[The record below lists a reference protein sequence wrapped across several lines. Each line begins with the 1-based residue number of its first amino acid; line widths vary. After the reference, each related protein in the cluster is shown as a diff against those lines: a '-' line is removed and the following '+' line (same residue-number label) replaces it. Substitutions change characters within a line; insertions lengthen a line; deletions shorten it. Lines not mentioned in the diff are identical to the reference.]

1 MAEAEMTGK
10 ENRTRGN
17 MCFPYLDY
25 IDHGLA
31 VSGLASTLGKRLGC
45 SRQMCRDL
53 AVSGL
58 VHDIGKIRLSR
69 YVERGT
75 LINSVEELKYVR
87 LHSMFSCA
95 ILEKRGYSQAV
106 LSMVL
111 HHHENFDGS
120 GYPKNL
126 RGEEIPF
133 GARILR
139 VCDVYAAMTSDRPY
153 RRAFDHGAA
162 LALMI
167 EEIRNYDLQVFLAFQ
182 RYSHEPDFRKESIW
196 TGMASCRDKQEL
208 LGELFPD
215 LVKLY
220 PAEGQPIDFI

>member
-1 MAEAEMTGK
+1 MAEAGMTGK
-10 ENRTRGN
+10 EKQKRENTY
-17 MCFPYLDY
+17 FPYLDY

-45 SRQMCRDL
+45 SRQMCQDL
-53 AVSGL
+53 ALSGL

-75 LINSVEELKYVR
+75 QINSVEELKYVR

-95 ILEKRGYSQAV
+95 ILEKRGYSQAI
-106 LSMVL
+106 LSMIL

-162 LALMI
+162 MALMI

-182 RYSHEPDFRKESIW
+182 RYAHEPDFCKESIW
-196 TGMASCRDKQEL
+196 PGIVSHKDKQEL

-220 PAEGQPIDFI
+220 LDERQSMDLV

>member
-1 MAEAEMTGK
+1 MTRK
-10 ENRTRGN
+10 ENQTQGKDYI
-17 MCFPYLDY
+17 PYLDY

-31 VSGLASTLGKRLGC
+31 VSGLALALGKRLGC
-45 SRQMCRDL
+45 SKRMCHDL
-53 AVSGL
+53 TVAGL

-95 ILEKRGYSQAV
+95 ILEKRGYSRNI

-111 HHHENFDGS
+111 HHHENYDGS
-120 GYPKNL
+120 GYPRNL

-139 VCDVYAAMTSDRPY
+139 VCDVYAAVTSDRPY
-153 RRAFDHGAA
+153 RRAFGHEAA
-162 LALMI
+162 MALMI

-182 RYSHEPDFRKESIW
+182 RYAHEPGFCKESVW
-196 TGMASCRDKQEL
+196 SGRDASMDEKKEL
-208 LGELFPD
+208 LWELYPD
-215 LVKLY
+215 LAKVYVNEK
-220 PAEGQPIDFI
+220 